1 MCIFCTFLCLKSP
14 FSLLNHPYE
23 SFQLAGHKKRRLFSW
38 MNMSYYV
45 KCWVR
50 VYWALNAIWHAW
62 YSPQVSLQKDE
73 TETNIDLHTCQI
85 AKCWRKYLLSPL
97 LSLSLSLY
105 ETEGPEHNEEQKS
118 KEAEFLGPQYTLV
131 SQLTAEVLRPNR
143 SRMLGSSKAKG
154 VFLHFT

>member
-1 MCIFCTFLCLKSP
+1 M
-14 FSLLNHPYE
+14 N
-23 SFQLAGHKKRRLFSW
+23 LFSW
-38 MNMSYYV
+38 LDIRKEDFSLEWMSYYI

-62 YSPQVSLQKDE
+62 YFPQLSLQKDE

-85 AKCWRKYLLSPL
+85 AKCWGKYLLSPL

-118 KEAEFLGPQYTLV
+118 KEAEFLGPLCTLV

-143 SRMLGSSKAKG
+143 SRRLGSSKAKG
-154 VFLHFT
+154 VFLYFTYGNQCQHIQSPKAS